1 MGCDCGRVPES
12 FPEPSPRWVILPG
25 DPVDL
30 RRWLRDKQAGEPTTE
45 TPWPD
50 EESA

>member
-12 FPEPSPRWVILPG
+12 FPEPLPRWVILPG

-30 RRWLRDKQAGEPTTE
+30 RRWLRDKQADETEATEPHAV
-45 TPWPD
+45 
-50 EESA
+50 EEAS

>member
-1 MGCDCGRVPES
+1 MNCNCGRVPES
-12 FPEPSPRWVILPG
+12 FPEPLSRWAVLPG

-30 RRWLRDKQAGEPTTE
+30 RRWLRDKQAGDTSTE
-45 TPWPD
+45 LPD